1 MAMDPIEPKLEQT
14 FESERMARM
23 IKECTDLE
31 DLRVIALSLL
41 TLIGIMIAIP
51 PGFLWTFYW
60 PELRREMF
68 RRNWQRQPDNAAG
81 DARRAESLVLYE
93 SESSESEH

>member
-1 MAMDPIEPKLEQT
+1 MAMDPIEPKLEHT

-41 TLIGIMIAIP
+41 TRLG
-51 PGFLWTFYW
+51 
-60 PELRREMF
+60 
-68 RRNWQRQPDNAAG
+68 QQQAASRWLAERG
-81 DARRAESLVLYE
+81 SEAESERLEMLAKLIRQQQ
-93 SESSESEH
+93 SSENSAAEGQQ